1 MARITLR
8 AYLSEI
14 DNLIDRASIDEAIA
28 HCRYILQ
35 IYPKNV
41 ATYRLLGKAYLERKN
56 YTDASDVL
64 QRVLSVLPDDFV
76 SHIGMS
82 IIREDEGNLDAAI
95 WHMERAFENQPSN
108 KTIQDELKRLYGQRD
123 GVQPPK
129 IHLTR
134 GALARMYARGNLY
147 QQAIS
152 ELRAALAEDPKRPDL
167 QVLLARMYFQIGQ
180 RLEAAETCS
189 TLIGKLPYCLEANQ
203 ILAEILPGTE
213 RARDAEVYSQR
224 IQSLEPY
231 AAFTSIQTP
240 TPERVPDSAIS
251 IDRYD
256 GSLLEGI
263 PTISEKPDWAS
274 SLGVDLSELTPVGEG
289 LPEWLST
296 PQSEASTPEYEGEP
310 VESVLDKSE
319 EAGFVEP
326 EYETEPEKKMEGV
339 EAMVSEDET
348 GEEKESPTPF
358 DFEGDSEEESE
369 PVEIPEWLR
378 SMTPSPPSPEEEEIS
393 DLPDFLQEPGSQEE
407 DEIPEWLRDIGKG
420 ESSEEQKGI
429 FTSETSEEEV
439 EIPSS
444 MQDLEPT
451 TTGSV
456 VDQGDEGGEI
466 QEETPPFEADQEELA
481 EWLSAEIGGEVE
493 EPEIPEWLKQMDE
506 TPQDEGPL
514 ETPEQVEEDVQETPK
529 AVTEL
534 SELENPDQPI
544 EEEGFPEWMEE
555 STDQSG
561 KEIEIPE
568 WLQSMGDEPVEEE
581 APQEAEPEP
590 TSELDLEVSSPGGG
604 AEVSISDI
612 DQEDQEVALAWLEG
626 LAAKHGASE
635 KELFTSPDERPEE
648 LPDWLSDFTQE
659 EMVGEIL
666 QEPSSLESE
675 EIEAEPLPD
684 RLEVEASSE
693 AEPDIEAGE
702 IPEWLHAMEEEAP
715 QESQEVPIESQPL
728 EGSPEVE
735 SLSAEPTEDFEIPD
749 WLSGIGEEVDSN
761 EIEITDRVVESD
773 QEIPSEE
780 EITPQS
786 TSTTEP
792 EEVLEED
799 VEEPELIVGDTQP
812 VQISPEPEEKP
823 FWSEGEIVQEEI
835 SEVEEP
841 MAPPVETEIQAE
853 EITSEGKAEPEPSAP
868 EPIPE
873 IYETTELGTEE
884 SLEPTI
890 QEPSIMQ
897 EPEAE
902 ETEEVEP
909 VPEWLQEFEEEPEE
923 FPPSPIPTEIEAPQE
938 VEEVVEAEEVT
949 EIEVEVEA
957 LEEETPPQVV
967 VPGSAPHILINSAS
981 LSQLK
986 QIPGIGSV
994 TAENIIAYREENG
1007 PFTSLEQLQHV
1018 PGIGPISLE
1027 SLTPWLKVD
1036 QVEVEKPMTHD
1047 QVLQRL
1053 EEARHALSEENF
1065 QGALAGFADLI
1076 KESQLLEDIIP
1087 GLEQLVE
1094 KQPQDLEALQL
1105 LGDAYMRDDQL
1116 QKALDAY
1123 TKAEGLL

>member
-14 DNLIDRASIDEAIA
+14 DHLIDSASIDEAIA

-108 KTIQDELKRLYGQRD
+108 QTIQDELKRLYGQRD

-180 RLEAAETCS
+180 RLESAETCS

-203 ILAEILPGTE
+203 ILAEILPSTE
-213 RARDAEVYSQR
+213 RASDAEIYSQR
-224 IQSLEPY
+224 VQALEPY

-256 GSLLEGI
+256 GSLREGI
-263 PTISEKPDWAS
+263 PTISEQPDWAS

-296 PQSEASTPEYEGEP
+296 PQAEASEPEYGGEP
-310 VESVLDKSE
+310 VESVLDESE

-326 EYETEPEKKMEGV
+326 EVETEPEKKMEGV

-358 DFEGDSEEESE
+358 DFEGDSAEGSE

-378 SMTPSPPSPEEEEIS
+378 SMAPSPPSTEDEEIS
-393 DLPDFLQEPGSQEE
+393 DRPGFLKEPGLQEE
-407 DEIPEWLRDIGKG
+407 DEIPDWLRDIGKG
-420 ESSEEQKGI
+420 EPSEEQKDI
-429 FTSETSEEEV
+429 YTSETSEEEL
-439 EIPSS
+439 EIPTS
-444 MQDLEPT
+444 MQDLEPS
-451 TTGSV
+451 TTGGMGN
-456 VDQGDEGGEI
+456 QGDESGEI
-466 QEETPPFEADQEELA
+466 QEEAPPFEADQEELA
-481 EWLSAEIGGEVE
+481 EWLSAETSGEVE

-506 TPQDEGPL
+506 TPQEEGTPKA
-514 ETPEQVEEDVQETPK
+514 PEQVEADAQETPP

-534 SELENPDQPI
+534 SELENLEQPI
-544 EEEGFPEWMEE
+544 EEEGVPEWMEE
-555 STDQSG
+555 STDRSG
-561 KEIEIPE
+561 KEFEIPE
-568 WLQSMGDEPVEEE
+568 WLQSISDESVEEE

-590 TSELDLEVSSPGGG
+590 IRELDLEVSHPGGG
-604 AEVSISDI
+604 EEGSMSDL
-612 DQEDQEVALAWLEG
+612 DQEDQEAALAWLEG
-626 LAAKHGASE
+626 LAAKHGAPE
-635 KELFTSPDERPEE
+635 EELFTPADERPKEM
-648 LPDWLSDFTQE
+648 PDWLSSFTQAE
-659 EMVGEIL
+659 KVGEIF
-666 QEPSSLESE
+666 QEPSSFEVA

-693 AEPDIEAGE
+693 DEPDIEAGE
-702 IPEWLHAMEEEAP
+702 LPEWLHAMEEQAP
-715 QESQEVPIESQPL
+715 IESEEEPIESQPVEASPDVENL
-728 EGSPEVE
+728 SPEPVE
-735 SLSAEPTEDFEIPD
+735 EFEIPD
-749 WLSGIGEEVDSN
+749 WLSGIGEEAESG
-761 EIEITDRVVESD
+761 EIEITDWAVESD

-780 EITPQS
+780 EITPQPAS
-786 TSTTEP
+786 TAEP
-792 EEVLEED
+792 EEVPEE
-799 VEEPELIVGDTQP
+799 VLEEPELIVGDTQP
-812 VQISPEPEEKP
+812 VQISPEPEEEP
-823 FWSEGEIVQEEI
+823 YWSEGEMVQEQI

-841 MAPPVETEIQAE
+841 VVPPVEAEIQAE
-853 EITSEGKAEPEPSAP
+853 AVTSEGEAEPEPSAP

-873 IYETTELGTEE
+873 VFETPELVSEE
-884 SLEPTI
+884 SLEPTT
-890 QEPSIMQ
+890 QEPTIMP
-897 EPEAE
+897 EPEAGE
-902 ETEEVEP
+902 IEEVESI
-909 VPEWLQEFEEEPEE
+909 PEWLHEFEEEQEE
-923 FPPSPIPTEIEAPQE
+923 FPPSPIPTELEAPQE

-957 LEEETPPQVV
+957 PEEETPPQVV

-986 QIPGIGSV
+986 QIPGIGSI
-994 TAENIIAYREENG
+994 TAENIVAYREENG
-1007 PFTSLEQLQHV
+1007 PFTNLEQLQQV
-1018 PGIGPISLE
+1018 PGIGPVSLE
-1027 SLTPWLKVD
+1027 NLMPWLKVD
-1036 QVEVEKPMTHD
+1036 QVEVERPMTHD
-1047 QVLQRL
+1047 QALQHL
-1053 EEARHALSEENF
+1053 EEARHALSEEDY
-1065 QGALAGFADLI
+1065 QEALAGYAGLI
-1076 KESQLLEDIIP
+1076 EQGQLLEEIIP
-1087 GLEQLVE
+1087 DLEQLVE
-1094 KQPQDLEALQL
+1094 KQPQDLETLQL
-1105 LGDAYMRDDQL
+1105 LGDAYMRGDQL